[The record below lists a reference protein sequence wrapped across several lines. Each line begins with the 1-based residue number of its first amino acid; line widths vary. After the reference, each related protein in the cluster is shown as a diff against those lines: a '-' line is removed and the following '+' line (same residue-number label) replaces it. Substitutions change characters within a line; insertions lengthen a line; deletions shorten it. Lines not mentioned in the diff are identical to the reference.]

1 MSDSDKV
8 VSIFRLREKALSHKA
23 QESDLETSIQ
33 TRLDEF
39 TERLLGLIDPDRR
52 RTKATVYA
60 ANHARQWAEE
70 GTRLQALREQAGV
83 TRSALAKALGVSP
96 QRLAR
101 LEMGLP
107 VVDAKLLRAAYLL
120 FFENLA
126 GRFQTRHSRATCIKR
141 R

>member
-70 GTRLQALREQAGV
+70 GARLQALREQAGV
-83 TRSALAKALGVSP
+83 TRRPGKGSGGIPPAVSP
-96 QRLAR
+96 
-101 LEMGLP
+101 
-107 VVDAKLLRAAYLL
+107 
-120 FFENLA
+120 A
-126 GRFQTRHSRATCIKR
+126 GNGPAGGGR
-141 R
+141 